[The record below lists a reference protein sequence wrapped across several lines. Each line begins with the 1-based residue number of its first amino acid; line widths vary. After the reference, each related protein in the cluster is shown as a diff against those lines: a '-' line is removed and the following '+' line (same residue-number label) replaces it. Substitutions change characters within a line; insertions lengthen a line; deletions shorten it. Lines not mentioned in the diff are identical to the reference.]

1 MPGLVAPPEAPPL
14 RIDVPDNGAA
24 QMRLPADDQD
34 PPRDARVPSPVPKKT
49 PSPTLSS
56 SRARSVERGS
66 SSAGKRRLS
75 LERPGSAAGVAA
87 LRDLPAAMDETALD
101 NPDLGPF
108 LLKLARG
115 AIASGE
121 GPSKALEYA
130 IRASRSLERCGGEE
144 RRLELAMSL
153 HVAAAIYSGLGRHE
167 EAVASLERAVAATDS
182 TRGPDHALAAFSGY
196 MQLGDTHAVAGRMEQ
211 SIACY
216 AKGLEIQM
224 EALGEGDP
232 RVAETCRYLAEAH
245 VQAMQFDEAE
255 KLCRKT
261 LEIHREHSP
270 PASLE
275 EAADRR
281 LMALICE
288 AKGDHESALEHLVLA
303 SMALIANGQDVDVA
317 AVDVGIGD
325 TYLALARFDEAVF
338 SYQKALTVFK
348 STKGDNHPTVA
359 AVLVRLADLYY
370 KTGKLR
376 ESKSYCENALRIYA
390 KPVPGSLNED
400 IAGGMMEIAAIYEAM
415 GEPEEALKLLQKA
428 LKLLEDAPGQWS
440 TVAGIEA
447 QMGVMYYMIG
457 RYSDA
462 RSSFE
467 SAVAKLRASGER
479 KSAFFGVLL
488 NQMGL
493 ACVQLFKIDEAAAL
507 FEEARA
513 VLEQECGTSHPDTLG
528 VYSNL
533 AATYDAMGRVEEA
546 IDILENVLKLREE
559 KLGTANPDVDDEKKR
574 LTELLKEAGR
584 TRNRKAKSLE
594 NLLVTNSQR
603 IKKEV
608 TRRWS
613 GLGFKS

>member
-1 MPGLVAPPEAPPL
+1 M
-14 RIDVPDNGAA
+14 
-24 QMRLPADDQD
+24 Q
-34 PPRDARVPSPVPKKT
+34 
-49 PSPTLSS
+49 
-56 SRARSVERGS
+56 
-66 SSAGKRRLS
+66 
-75 LERPGSAAGVAA
+75 
-87 LRDLPAAMDETALD
+87 
-101 NPDLGPF
+101 F
-108 LLKLARG
+108 
-115 AIASGE
+115 
-121 GPSKALEYA
+121 
-130 IRASRSLERCGGEE
+130 
-144 RRLELAMSL
+144 
-153 HVAAAIYSGLGRHE
+153 E
-167 EAVASLERAVAATDS
+167 EAER
-182 TRGPDHALAAFSGY
+182 
-196 MQLGDTHAVAGRMEQ
+196 
-211 SIACY
+211 
-216 AKGLEIQM
+216 
-224 EALGEGDP
+224 
-232 RVAETCRYLAEAH
+232 
-245 VQAMQFDEAE
+245 
-255 KLCRKT
+255 LCRKT

-348 STKGDNHPTVA
+348 STKGDNHPSVA

-390 KPVPGSLNED
+390 KPVPGSSNED

-415 GEPEEALKLLQKA
+415 NEPDEALKLLQKA
-428 LKLLEDAPGQWS
+428 LKLMEDAPGQWS

-447 QMGVMYYMIG
+447 QMGVMYYMVG
-457 RYSDA
+457 KYGEA

-533 AATYDAMGRVEEA
+533 AATYDAMGR
-546 IDILENVLKLREE
+546 
-559 KLGTANPDVDDEKKR
+559 
-574 LTELLKEAGR
+574 
-584 TRNRKAKSLE
+584 
-594 NLLVTNSQR
+594 
-603 IKKEV
+603 
-608 TRRWS
+608 
-613 GLGFKS
+613 